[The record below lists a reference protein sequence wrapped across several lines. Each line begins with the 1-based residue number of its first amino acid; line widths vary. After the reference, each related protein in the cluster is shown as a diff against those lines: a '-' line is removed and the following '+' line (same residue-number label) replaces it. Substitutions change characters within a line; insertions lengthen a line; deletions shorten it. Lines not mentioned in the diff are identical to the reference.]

1 MSSDEPAVFR
11 QLPGDERLSTAVI
24 SDSLD
29 SLGLRHQVL
38 QATIT
43 PLVAGSRAFG
53 RASTALFEPSYVD
66 PPEGPYDD
74 AIAFIDA
81 LVEGEIA
88 VFATGANMSTAYWGE
103 LFSAAALGRR
113 AAGMITDGAIRDTPK
128 IKELGFACFS
138 AGCRPIDFRAR
149 MAISGVHQRVQLAG
163 VVIDHGDLVLAD
175 DDGVV
180 VIPSEMETQVLDRA
194 RARTRSESA
203 VLVDLQAGA
212 TLRAVWDHYRVL

>member
-1 MSSDEPAVFR
+1 MSSGESAAFR
-11 QLPGDERLSTAVI
+11 PLPGDERLSTAVI

-38 QATIT
+38 QATLS
-43 PLVAGSRAFG
+43 PLVEGSRAFG
-53 RASTALFEPSYVD
+53 RASTVRFEPSFVD
-66 PPEGPYDD
+66 PAEGPYDD

-81 LVEGEIA
+81 LIEGDIA
-88 VFATGANMSTAYWGE
+88 VLATGANLSTAYWGE
-103 LFSAAALGRR
+103 LFSAAALGRG

-128 IKELGFACFS
+128 IRRLGFASFS

-149 MAISGVHQRVQLAG
+149 MAISSVHQPVHLAG
-163 VVIDHGDLVLAD
+163 VAIDHGDLVLAD

-180 VIPSEMETQVLDRA
+180 VIPRQVEAQVLDRA
-194 RARTRSESA
+194 RARTQSESA

-212 TLRAVWDHYRVL
+212 TLRAVWDHYQVL

>member
-1 MSSDEPAVFR
+1 MSSDERAVFR
-11 QLPGDERLSTAVI
+11 PLPGDERLSSAVI

-38 QATIT
+38 QTALT
-43 PLVAGSRAFG
+43 PLVVGSRAFG
-53 RASTALFEPSYVD
+53 RASTARFEPSNVD
-66 PPEGPYDD
+66 PAEGPYDD

-81 LVEGEIA
+81 LVEGDIA
-88 VFATGANMSTAYWGE
+88 VLATGANMSTAYWGE

-128 IKELGFACFS
+128 IRGLGFASFS

-149 MAISGVHQRVQLAG
+149 MAISSVHQRVELAG
-163 VVIDHGDLVLAD
+163 VLVDHGDLVFAD

-180 VIPSEMETQVLDRA
+180 VIPRDVEAQVLDRA
-194 RARTRSESA
+194 RARTKSESA

-212 TLRAVWDHYRVL
+212 TLRAVWDRYRVL